1 MVFRLAMQELF
12 LYLCRDVR
20 SEARTGG
27 RRATD
32 RYLLFFTIVLN
43 MKILHKPT
51 ATVGQIIKD
60 LELIVAKS
68 SDIYL
73 EFSNDDGNDMYVEGI
88 KLRKDIAIL
97 ESTGNEKRAATVEDM
112 LAMFRLLDK
121 SLGVVMQDGWELLNF
136 EPNKDGSV
144 FWYDEEDD
152 YCLFRL
158 GRDVRLVTTE
168 QMEKELKEK
177 GLDKCLDF
185 KVAVALRKL
194 KMAYRVNC
202 VRRNYG
208 KLCLCYSDDEEE
220 QNITLASL
228 LEEFPDCAEF
238 MILLDGKYYTVDVDE
253 NGIFFKFQNEEGGHL
268 GLFVGERVY
277 DPREEWE

>member
-1 MVFRLAMQELF
+1 
-12 LYLCRDVR
+12 
-20 SEARTGG
+20 
-27 RRATD
+27 
-32 RYLLFFTIVLN
+32 
-43 MKILHKPT
+43 MKKLQKLT

-121 SLGVVMQDGWELLNF
+121 SLGVVMQEGWELLNF
-136 EPNKDGSV
+136 EPNQDGSI
-144 FWYDEEDD
+144 FQYDDEDD

-158 GRDVRLVTTE
+158 GGDVRLLTTE
-168 QMEKELKEK
+168 QLERDLKEK

-185 KVAVALRKL
+185 KVAAASREL
-194 KMAYRVNC
+194 KMAYRMNC

-208 KLCLCYSDDEEE
+208 KLCLCYCDDEEE
-220 QNITLASL
+220 QSITLASL

-238 MILLDGKYYTVDVDE
+238 MILLDGKYYTVDVGE
-253 NGIFFKFQNEEGGHL
+253 NGIFFKFQNEEGEHL
-268 GLFVGERVY
+268 GLYVGEVVY
-277 DPREEWE
+277 DPRAWELE